1 MDFET
6 KMARIWRR
14 KQTNKKNHG
23 IFNLEKTKKT
33 HMRVGFQIS
42 DEISYLVFLW
52 GVEGEGPWLE
62 ETQR

>member
-1 MDFET
+1 
-6 KMARIWRR
+6 
-14 KQTNKKNHG
+14 
-23 IFNLEKTKKT
+23 
-33 HMRVGFQIS
+33 MRVGFQIS